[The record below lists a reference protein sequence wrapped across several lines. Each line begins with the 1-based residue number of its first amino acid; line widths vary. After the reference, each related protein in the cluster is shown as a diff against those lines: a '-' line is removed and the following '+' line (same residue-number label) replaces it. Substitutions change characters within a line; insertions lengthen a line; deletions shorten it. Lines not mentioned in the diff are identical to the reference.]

1 MGGQL
6 HLVQRG
12 GVWASCGQP
21 IPLLAV
27 PNVTAHPSTASVP
40 ITVLLHNGPLLCGF
54 YVPVEGL
61 IIFKVDIGNW
71 SLVLTFMT
79 SLTGAEM
86 SDNCGLWA
94 PWLISAIPLF
104 ISYLHINLSSSQ
116 PLRVSKWTLKY
127 ELAISNMALSTTTFS
142 PRLNYLPKFPNFAL
156 H

>member
-1 MGGQL
+1 M
-6 HLVQRG
+6 VQRWG
-12 GVWASCGQP
+12 NCARPQP
-21 IPLLAV
+21 AQALRAV
-27 PNVTAHPSTASVP
+27 PDVTAHPSTASVP
-40 ITVLLHNGPLLCGF
+40 VTVLLHNGPLLCGF
-54 YVPVEGL
+54 YVPVEGF

-127 ELAISNMALSTTTFS
+127 ELAISKQNFHPTSATS
-142 PRLNYLPKFPNFAL
+142 PNSQILHYIKTKISLFP
-156 H
+156 